1 MDAAAEAAEARRQ
14 QAAQHG
20 VTFGEQSK
28 REIVFAELP

>member
-14 QAAQHG
+14 QAAQQR

-28 REIVFAELP
+28 RELVFVDLR